1 MAGIT
6 RRETLLGGTLA
17 LGAATMPALAQGD
30 MRPAITIAVQK
41 IAGTNTLEILYE
53 ASNVGTRHYNLYA
66 EPLIDTDWTGDLALR
81 PGLAESWKRIDEKTI
96 ELKLRPGVTF
106 HNGDPLTA
114 EDVVFSFGPERMFGL
129 PEEAKWTAGQPR
141 DPRWAPAQAR
151 GTAKAA
157 FPAFDKFEIIDPLTV
172 RFINRQP
179 DVTLEGRLSLRHGVI
194 YSKRHFEASKA
205 WLDWAR
211 GPVGTGPY
219 KVREFK
225 PDTVLVLDAH
235 DAYWGGRP
243 PLKSIRFVEVPEVS
257 SRINGLLSGE
267 YDFVCDIPPDQIK
280 TIEANARYEVLGGL
294 ITNHRILAYDT
305 TFPALKDPRVR
316 QAMNHAIDRQVIVDE
331 LWGGRT
337 KVPRGLQ
344 FEFFGPLYVEDWDV
358 PKYDP
363 ALAKKLLAEAGYK
376 GEPIPYKVLNNYY
389 TNQVS
394 TAQTLVEMWRAVG
407 LNIEMKMVENAGQLL
422 EKPRAIRDLS
432 STSFYNDPVSFFAV
446 TFGKTGSM
454 QATGEWV
461 SPETDRLI
469 PELENGTDMAR
480 RKAVY
485 RRLLEITERD
495 DPCITVVHQTANFT
509 AKRKDIRWKPAKS
522 FVMDFRGR
530 NFAVALP

>member
-1 MAGIT
+1 
-6 RRETLLGGTLA
+6 
-17 LGAATMPALAQGD
+17 
-30 MRPAITIAVQK
+30 
-41 IAGTNTLEILYE
+41 
-53 ASNVGTRHYNLYA
+53 
-66 EPLIDTDWTGDLALR
+66 
-81 PGLAESWKRIDEKTI
+81 
-96 ELKLRPGVTF
+96 
-106 HNGDPLTA
+106 
-114 EDVVFSFGPERMFGL
+114 
-129 PEEAKWTAGQPR
+129 
-141 DPRWAPAQAR
+141 
-151 GTAKAA
+151 
-157 FPAFDKFEIIDPLTV
+157 
-172 RFINRQP
+172 
-179 DVTLEGRLSLRHGVI
+179 
-194 YSKRHFEASKA
+194 
-205 WLDWAR
+205 
-211 GPVGTGPY
+211 
-219 KVREFK
+219 
-225 PDTVLVLDAH
+225 VLVLDAH
-235 DAYWGGRP
+235 DGYWGGRP

-280 TIEANARYEVLGGL
+280 TIEANAKYEVLGGL

-344 FEFFGPLYVEDWDV
+344 FEFFGPMYVEDWEV

-394 TAQTLVEMWRAVG
+394 TAQTMVEMWRAVG

-454 QATGEWV
+454 QATGEWT

-469 PELENGTDMAR
+469 PELENSTDMAR